1 MSIKHIEVSSTAF
14 IQILCHIKQICAC
27 ILYIGKEKEYM
38 YIINTWMFYI
48 TADRNITKGP
58 FAFFPS
64 MKWQL
69 QILSLPFTSLSAR
82 LKCQVTIQYNKIKVV
97 TRNSD
102 FWIIKRIQTVYIP
115 ASSWWLLIQS
125 ASTKICGQLLKLLYF
140 FNDE

>member
-1 MSIKHIEVSSTAF
+1 MSIKHIAVSSTAF
-14 IQILCHIKQICAC
+14 IQIFCHIKQICAC
-27 ILYIGKEKEYM
+27 ILVKRKSTWF
-38 YIINTWMFYI
+38 YIINTWMFYT
-48 TADRNITKGP
+48 TADRNVITTGP
-58 FAFFPS
+58 CALFPS

-102 FWIIKRIQTVYIP
+102 FWIIQTVYIP

-125 ASTKICGQLLKLLYF
+125 ASTRICGQLLKLLYF